1 MPQEIPRRI
10 LWALLTQRSRVSRT
24 PNEAS
29 SRSQHGI
36 PKERMGLTVSGQTKD
51 PKRLPTE
58 APHPSHCNLVGLVFF
73 RRRVTT
79 LAHGTPGHSSA
90 PKSDGPLNKVHP
102 SVAHL
107 PRETAAL
114 WATRVTPGWLGREQS
129 RTGISRAPEWK
140 CYHPVHC
147 VALFPLQRRSIT
159 CVLPLD
165 CQWPLPTSLTL
176 QSQCEAW
183 PRADDQQTVVK

>member
-1 MPQEIPRRI
+1 MRPV
-10 LWALLTQRSRVSRT
+10 A
-24 PNEAS
+24 EAS
-29 SRSQHGI
+29 TGS
-36 PKERMGLTVSGQTKD
+36 
-51 PKRLPTE
+51 PKRGWASWSLARPRIPSTSPQRPPTP
-58 APHPSHCNLVGLVFF
+58 ATATLLGLVFF
-73 RRRVTT
+73 RRRVTS
-79 LAHGTPGHSSA
+79 LVHGTPGHSSA
-90 PKSDGPLNKVHP
+90 PRPDTPLNKVHP

-107 PRETAAL
+107 PQETAAL

-165 CQWPLPTSLTL
+165 CQRPLPTSLTL
-176 QSQCEAW
+176 QSQREAW
-183 PRADDQQTVVK
+183 PRVDDQQTVVK